1 MRFLCK
7 PTNVVLLILFPDGE
21 SKAGQGEAAP
31 RRSWASQRRA
41 GKASFPA
48 GRWSQ
53 AGQWGP
59 GEQHI
64 ILNILGLDGLSW
76 FGSLFFFSSDGS
88 CEILGI
94 IAQTRLES
102 FWPLVERACWNTREN
117 WSAITA
123 ICFLYLVHSAFF
135 RQRGKKGSNPGAETG
150 RKGHGALATEGAN
163 SIFGWCLCPTLNKC
177 VSLLCGGE
185 RQEGS

>member
-1 MRFLCK
+1 MENQRLAREK
-7 PTNVVLLILFPDGE
+7 QLREEAERAKEELERRLFQLED
-21 SKAGQGEAAP
+21 EA
-31 RRSWASQRRA
+31 R
-41 GKASFPA
+41 
-48 GRWSQ
+48 Q
-53 AGQWGP
+53 ANEALVSSTLFW
-59 GEQHI
+59 I
-64 ILNILGLDGLSW
+64 FLGLMGFLGLEA
-76 FGSLFFFSSDGS
+76 FFFFSSDGS